1 MYVVSSA
8 RRALSRSFLAN
19 HPANPAQEV
28 RQLDS
33 WVQRLKRIVCVLQE
47 L

>member
-1 MYVVSSA
+1 MDVVSSV
-8 RRALSRSFLAN
+8 RRALSRTLLVN
-19 HPANPAQEV
+19 HPADPAQEV

-33 WVQRLKRIVCVLQE
+33 WVQRLKRIVFVLQG